1 MTEEEKKPET
11 FHNLIDGLGAIG
23 GIGALGLP
31 SLNEGIGGLP
41 SSIAGGLEAIFNEKV
56 EPVTPPSL
64 IPVSSSQLNRVRYD
78 KPNCSICNEVG
89 DGLHFGAE
97 ACRAC
102 TAFFRRSVAL
112 NKKYYCR
119 AGGKCEVASNIR
131 CMCRSCRFDK
141 CLTAGMNP
149 DCVRNK
155 KEYTE
160 MEESRLSTVTLSENS
175 PEEREPPAKAPKME
189 IQKPIPHFQI
199 PNTISTPSTSS
210 LIDCSSAFTN
220 SPMSSFSVVSPAGLP
235 GLSNSPSL
243 ETMPLLER
251 MRINY
256 EKMETARTVIHRRDG
271 ENIFQQK
278 VPKPINFR
286 EATECTTKEV
296 SLVADWIE
304 WCFDDFGRL
313 PVDQKTILYQNFFI
327 YFCMLER
334 AFMTAKSGQDGIC
347 VMASKDYIDYKNLE
361 QFFEEC
367 GSSTS
372 GTPEDIAKLIR
383 PSFELQKRSLINL
396 MRLENVDHY
405 EFFALCV
412 MLFWDFGL
420 EGQSDECNEI
430 GRKVKHRVSREMTF
444 YLRNV
449 KKNEEPLYRMASVV
463 AILPSLQRS
472 VRRFQEDIEMAS
484 IFNIYALPANFYNI
498 VNQKFT

>member
-1 MTEEEKKPET
+1 MEMPDEERKPET
-11 FHNLIDGLGAIG
+11 FHNFINGIGTDIG
-23 GIGALGLP
+23 GIGSVGDSGSIPGML
-31 SLNEGIGGLP
+31 SGG
-41 SSIAGGLEAIFNEKV
+41 IAGGLEAMFNDKV
-56 EPVTPPSL
+56 EPITPPM
-64 IPVSSSQLNRVRYD
+64 VSAPARTKYD
-78 KPNCSICNEVG
+78 KPNCAICNEVG

-112 NKKYYCR
+112 NKKYKCR
-119 AGGKCEVASNIR
+119 AGGNCEVSSNIR

-141 CLTAGMNP
+141 CIVAGMNP

-155 KEYTE
+155 RDINEIE
-160 MEESRLSTVTLSENS
+160 DPVNREEDT
-175 PEEREPPAKAPKME
+175 KAPRVEMA
-189 IQKPIPHFQI
+189 KPIPQF
-199 PNTISTPSTSS
+199 PSLPGPSS
-210 LIDCSSAFTN
+210 SFLDLSAFRDT
-220 SPMSSFSVVSPAGLP
+220 SFSVFSPASLP
-235 GLSNSPSL
+235 GLSSTPSL

-256 EKMETARTVIHRRDG
+256 EKMESARSVIHRRDG

-278 VPKPINFR
+278 VPRPVNFR
-286 EATECTTKEV
+286 EATEVTTREV

-304 WCFDDFGRL
+304 WCFDDFGTL

-334 AFMTAKSGQDGIC
+334 AFMTVKSGRDGIC
-347 VMASKDYIDYKNLE
+347 VLASKDYVDYENLE

-367 GSSTS
+367 NGSTS

-430 GRKVKHRVSREMTF
+430 GRRVKHRVTREMTF

-449 KKNEEPLYRMASVV
+449 KKHEEPLYRMASVV
-463 AILPSLQRS
+463 TILPSLQRA

-484 IFNIYALPANFYNI
+484 IFNIYALPAKFYDI
-498 VNQKFT
+498 VNGKFS